1 MKSGNPIKSDK
12 IILLVAG
19 LTFAVITIVT
29 IATEETPGWK
39 YYQSEF
45 KYEVVDAGQADAID
59 KIPSGI
65 QQIWVKGL
73 NRVDRCITCHQGI
86 FWIV

>member
-45 KYEVVDAGQADAID
+45 KYEVVDAGQATMYHAFSNPLL
-59 KIPSGI
+59 KNGM
-65 QQIWVKGL
+65 K
-73 NRVDRCITCHQGI
+73 N
-86 FWIV
+86 